1 VLVAEA
7 ATAGSFPLPDNSPIM
22 VLDDDAS
29 LVRLVQSY
37 LNQQGYPVRGHLSSR
52 TALEDL
58 ADSPVDLLIV
68 DLSLGRDDGL
78 NVARSAL
85 EQDPNLAVILVTG
98 KGSEETAIACL
109 HLGLSDY
116 LPKPFS
122 LDDLGR
128 SIQRSLIRRASQ
140 IRRFHNEEL
149 IRTRLA
155 ALQKETREA
164 ALAVLCQI
172 AGTLEDKH
180 PFLKGHSHRVADLT
194 VALGQDLGLPE
205 SQTKRLR
212 EAGLIHDVGM
222 ILAPDGALCS
232 DGTLSQE
239 DLARVRSHATL
250 GATLARSLG
259 LGTVADYIEFHHE
272 RLDGSG
278 YPNGLQ
284 GSKIPLGAMILGL
297 AEAYSALTE
306 NRPFRDAAAPTEAIA
321 TLKGTEGVWFP
332 TGLIDALGRAV
343 AAGVST
349 PGLSAVRE

>member
-1 VLVAEA
+1 MAEA
-7 ATAGSFPLPDNSPIM
+7 ETAGSFPLPDNSPIM

-37 LNQQGYPVRGHLSSR
+37 LTRQGYPVRGHVSSKA
-52 TALEDL
+52 ALEDL
-58 ADSPVDLLIV
+58 AVSPVDLLIV
-68 DLSLGRDDGL
+68 DLSLGRENGL
-78 NVARSAL
+78 DVARSAL

-98 KGSEETAIACL
+98 KGSEETGIECL

-116 LPKPFS
+116 LPKPFA

-149 IRTRLA
+149 IRARFT
-155 ALQKETREA
+155 ALQKETRQA
-164 ALAVLCQI
+164 ALEVLCQI
-172 AGTLEDKH
+172 VGTLEEKH
-180 PFLKGHSHRVADLT
+180 PFMRGHSRRVADLA
-194 VALGQDLGLPE
+194 VALGRDLGLPE
-205 SQTKRLR
+205 PQTERLR

-222 ILAPDGALCS
+222 VAAPDGALCS
-232 DGTLSQE
+232 DGRLSTE

-250 GATLARSLG
+250 GASLARCLG
-259 LGTVADYIEFHHE
+259 LATIADHIEFHHE

-297 AEAYSALTE
+297 AEAYAALTE
-306 NRPFRDAAAPTEAIA
+306 DRPFRDAASPADAIA

-343 AAGVST
+343 AAAGV
-349 PGLSAVRE
+349 PQPELSAIRE